1 MGIREPEP
9 EGFPVV
15 VDAVFADT
23 DTLQSGERGEERGRA
38 APVRE
43 GLFRLRYRGQTG
55 RRQAGRRQTAGIQ
68 RRLSARARVTSGRLV
83 AWGKRG
89 ADVMPD
95 TLTLEL

>member
-43 GLFRLRYRGQTG
+43 GLFRLRCRVRPDGDRPDGHRPDGDRPRAYSGVCR
-55 RRQAGRRQTAGIQ
+55 
-68 RRLSARARVTSGRLV
+68 RARVSRAG
-83 AWGKRG
+83 GS
-89 ADVMPD
+89 
-95 TLTLEL
+95 